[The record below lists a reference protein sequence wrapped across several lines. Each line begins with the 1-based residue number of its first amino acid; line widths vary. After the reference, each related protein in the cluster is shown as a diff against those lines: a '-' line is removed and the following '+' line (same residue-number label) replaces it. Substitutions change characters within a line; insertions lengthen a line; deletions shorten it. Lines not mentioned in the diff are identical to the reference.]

1 MTDATERIWATVDVD
16 VSAQTIDVYAQ
27 ATPDGFVSRPTEYLR
42 ADLAPGWSSDMEAAP
57 KDGTRILTFH
67 PANPGA
73 VIERARRNNYVINA
87 VRAGQWWYSLPEQ
100 PPVAWMP
107 LPAPPK
113 GET

>member
-1 MTDATERIWATVDVD
+1 M
-16 VSAQTIDVYAQ
+16 VSARECPFGDNCDLMVA
-27 ATPDGFVSRPTEYLR
+27 YLAGYEKAR
-42 ADLAPGWSSDMEAAP
+42 ADLVPGWSSDMDAAP

-73 VIERARRNNYVINA
+73 IIERARQDNYVINA
-87 VRAGQWWYSLPEQ
+87 MKAGQWWYSLPEQ

-113 GET
+113 GETCPTFPAPLSCDMRG